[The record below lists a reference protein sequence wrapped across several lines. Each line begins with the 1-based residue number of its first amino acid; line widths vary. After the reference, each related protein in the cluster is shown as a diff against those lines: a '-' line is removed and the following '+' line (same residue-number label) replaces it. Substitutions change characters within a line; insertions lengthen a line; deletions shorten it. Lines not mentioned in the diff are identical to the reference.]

1 MISVA
6 SFMAVEDYFD
16 RDNNIAWT
24 VVSCGLPSGV
34 FVLPLITRT
43 LLDTYSFFGTFMI
56 LSALMLNCGV
66 CGLLFK
72 PLVKNVILERDK
84 STYERMI
91 DPVEADRSMSEAATE
106 GEEETVPNEDT
117 SGDENK
123 KLNGHKSRKYKAIN
137 IEETIVVPI
146 STSVLKF
153 DDVTIEDEFEED
165 SSDEE
170 NAPPA
175 EPVEE
180 ESVVDIEPKNVTNAP
195 HDVAQPEPTAKKG
208 NEKAKT
214 LLNVIIGVD
223 DVAMLC
229 DCRILLYLLVSVLF
243 SLAFGIPV
251 CFYPDVSREYGECYT
266 IVL

>member
-6 SFMAVEDYFD
+6 SYLAVEDYFD
-16 RDNNIAWT
+16 RDSNIAWT

-34 FVLPLITRT
+34 FLLPLITRA

-72 PLVKNVILERDK
+72 PLIKNVILERDK
-84 STYERMI
+84 STYEQMI
-91 DPVEADRSMSEAATE
+91 NPVEADISRAEPDAE
-106 GEEETVPNEDT
+106 GETETTVPDEDT

-123 KLNGHKSRKYKAIN
+123 KLNGHKSRIYKAIN
-137 IEETIVVPI
+137 VEHTIVVPI
-146 STSVLKF
+146 TTSVLRF
-153 DDVTIEDEFEED
+153 DDFTIEDELEES

-180 ESVVDIEPKNVTNAP
+180 DSVVDIEPTNVTNAP
-195 HDVAQPEPTAKKG
+195 RDVSQPELSSGKG
-208 NEKAKT
+208 NEKVKT
-214 LLNVIIGVD
+214 LLNVLIGVD

-229 DCRILLYLLVSVLF
+229 DCRIILYLLASVLF
-243 SLAFGIPV
+243 ALAFGIPI
-251 CFYPDVSREYGECYT
+251 CFYPDVSREYGE
-266 IVL
+266 